1 VVTCAV
7 TLVFVGP
14 VREGRR
20 VVVTSAVVTSV
31 ILVVTTVL
39 AVFVRRPVV
48 ARLAGVSDLLFAVA
62 ALATV
67 AAIEHVA
74 RRKS

>member
-1 VVTCAV
+1 M
-7 TLVFVGP
+7 
-14 VREGRR
+14 
-20 VVVTSAVVTSV
+20 VTSAVVTSV

-62 ALATV
+62 ALAAV

-74 RRKS
+74 RRRS